1 MITQEPIKINIELMS
16 NEIEM
21 IIEDI
26 QRVPHILY
34 KDFGYEKIIKKLNK
48 ALEEAYKQR
57 EDTD

>member
-1 MITQEPIKINIELMS
+1 MINQEPVKVNIELMS

-26 QRVPHILY
+26 QRVPYILY
-34 KDFGYEKIIKKLNK
+34 KDFGYEKIIKKLNM
-48 ALEEAYKQR
+48 ALDEAYKQK